1 MSNKSKY
8 LRDKDEKGSKY
19 LRTKNE
25 EEKPENEEEA
35 APDDYRKSVITP
47 KRARELFE
55 EEQSSA
61 EAAETL
67 EEEPLNSAEAEASKD
82 VTADERKEEAK
93 QSKGPRKS
101 TSISENRRKAAAQR
115 RALCIVVLTFF
126 AVVLYFIRFHVPFTP
141 RVLSVEFAT
150 VPELIASIAYGP
162 LVGVAICLFKD
173 VLHAAIYN
181 ANIIADLSNL
191 LLDSVFI
198 VIAGLLYS
206 RSMFHGD
213 SAVHRPEGYKRK
225 DYRRKRILKSSLTGA
240 LISLVP
246 QFFITRYISFPL
258 LERFFGGRGFDSAQL
273 LSDYQNGMAGIKSY
287 LPERIASLIPGI
299 TNLSRGIIVF
309 NLTVS
314 LFKMLVAAVITAII
328 YKHISAFLH
337 NRQRKK
343 H

>member
-19 LRTKNE
+19 IRTKNE

-61 EAAETL
+61 EAAEAP
-67 EEEPLNSAEAEASKD
+67 EEALNADEAEPSENNLTDESK
-82 VTADERKEEAK
+82 AEEK
-93 QSKGPRKS
+93 PGKGPRKS

-191 LLDSVFI
+191 LLDSVFV
-198 VIAGLLYS
+198 VIAGLIYS
-206 RSMFHGD
+206 RSMFRGD

-225 DYRRKRILKSSLTGA
+225 DYRRRRIFNSSLIGA
-240 LISLVP
+240 FISLVP

-258 LERFFGGRGFDSAQL
+258 LEYFFSGRGFDTAQL
-273 LSDYQNGMAGIKSY
+273 LSDYQNGIAGIKSY
-287 LPERIASLIPGI
+287 LPEGVASLIPGI
-299 TNLSRGIIVF
+299 TSLSRGIIMF
-309 NLTVS
+309 NLPVS
-314 LFKMLVAAVITAII
+314 LFKMLFATVITALV

-337 NRQRKK
+337 NRKRKK
-343 H
+343 KK